1 MYVSPVSIKI
11 VIRVPADICEGLPGR
26 KRVLNISTM
35 GIPDSIRIEEVLTRI
50 KNETRILNSSL
61 GRVRDK
67 LMSVSK
73 HKLDEILSKLD
84 QIDGR
89 SQRLPTRVDICRM
102 LSEYNESLVQKT
114 SQMIHSQ
121 IREIF
126 QEFSQEY
133 FAASLKTSL
142 FQAIQAD
149 PPPSRQLEYHSI
161 IPSSNMSPRIAKYDL
176 LDALRVDP
184 EDITRGLRL
193 ILQQAS
199 RMEHTSQARAAWFL
213 ETPSFHN
220 WISTAHSSLLLVDGM
235 LSGVE
240 KVSSMSVLVAAVA
253 ARLFENSLAI
263 PTYFFCGMNLE
274 SDFELGGAGGPNLM
288 LRSLIVQL
296 LLSESMSEPEWNV
309 TKSDRLF
316 SAVSEGDLDAL
327 WEVFFVLSRQV
338 PRECTVFC
346 LLDGI
351 SWYERDQWIED
362 LRWLVVKFQSVVHQG
377 VEGPAIKLLM
387 TSPNMSMVMRRQID
401 PASQYVNLGAGNMGP
416 MPMVGPPASPYT
428 VFTPRRFF

>member
-1 MYVSPVSIKI
+1 
-11 VIRVPADICEGLPGR
+11 
-26 KRVLNISTM
+26 M
-35 GIPDSIRIEEVLTRI
+35 GIPDSIRIEEVLERI
-50 KNETRILNSSL
+50 KNATRIINSSL

-67 LMSVSK
+67 LMSVSN
-73 HKLDEILSKLD
+73 HKLDEMCSKLD
-84 QIDGR
+84 KIDSR
-89 SQRLPTRVDICRM
+89 TQQLPTKVDLYRI
-102 LSEYNESLVQKT
+102 LSEFDESLVQKT
-114 SQMIHSQ
+114 SQMIQSE
-121 IREIF
+121 IRGIL
-126 QEFSQEY
+126 QEFSPEY

-142 FQAIQAD
+142 FQAIRAD
-149 PPPSRQLEYHSI
+149 PPLSRQLEYHPVN
-161 IPSSNMSPRIAKYDL
+161 PSSYMTPRMTKSDL
-176 LDALRVDP
+176 LDALRVAP

-193 ILQQAS
+193 TLQQAF
-199 RMEHTSQARAAWFL
+199 RMEHTSQARAAWLL

-220 WISTAHSSLLLVDGM
+220 WISTANSSLLLVDGM
-235 LSGVE
+235 SSGVE
-240 KVSSMSVLVAAVA
+240 KVSPMSVLVASVA
-253 ARLFENSLAI
+253 ARLFENSLAV

-296 LLSESMSEPEWNV
+296 LLSESISVPEWNM

-327 WEVFFVLSRQV
+327 WEVFFVLSRQL
-338 PRECTVFC
+338 PREFTVFC

-377 VEGPAIKLLM
+377 VEGPAIKILM
-387 TSPNMSMVMRRQID
+387 TSPSTSMVMRRQID

-416 MPMVGPPASPYT
+416 VPMLGPPTSSSTA
-428 VFTPRRFF
+428 FTPRGFF